1 MTKIAIVTDS
11 TAYIPKD
18 FVELHSIRVIPV
30 KVHWDD
36 MTFVDGVDITPTQFY
51 ERLEKSSNIPST
63 SQPSAGEFLQ
73 VFKEL
78 APHYDGIVVPLIS
91 SGISGTVASAQAA
104 VSMFSEMPIE
114 IIDTHS
120 TSAGL
125 GLVVTAVAQAVSEGK
140 SLKEIKHLAED
151 IVKRLNM
158 FFVVN
163 TLKYLHKG
171 GRIGGASRYFGTALS
186 IKPILYFDNQGKI
199 DALEKVRTKR
209 KATERLIQ
217 LAVEKADGKPVNVG
231 VMHAN
236 ALEEVENL
244 RNQLLQQLDCTQI
257 EIYDIS
263 PAIGVHVGP
272 GTIGLAIYS
281 ADGN

>member
-1 MTKIAIVTDS
+1 MNKIAIVTDS

-18 FVELHSIRVIPV
+18 LIELHNIRVIPV
-30 KVHWDD
+30 KIHWDD
-36 MTFVDGVDITPTQFY
+36 TTLLDGVDITPTQFY

-63 SQPSAGEFLQ
+63 SQPSAGDFLQ

-78 APHYDGIVVPLIS
+78 TTQYDGIIAPLIS

-104 VSMFSEMPIE
+104 LPMFSEIPVE

-125 GLVVTAVAQAVSEGK
+125 GLVVTAVAQAVSDGK

-151 IVKRLNM
+151 IVKRLNL
-158 FFVVN
+158 FFVVD

-171 GRIGGASRYFGTALS
+171 GRIGGASRYLGTVLD
-186 IKPILYFDNQGKI
+186 IKPILYLNEEGKI
-199 DALEKVRTKR
+199 DALERVRTKR
-209 KATERLIQ
+209 KAIARLIQ
-217 LAVEKADGKPVNVG
+217 LAIEKADGKPVNVG

-236 ALEEVENL
+236 ALEEVKNL
-244 RNQLLQQLDCTQI
+244 RDQLLKQLDCSPI
-257 EIYDIS
+257 EIYEIS
-263 PAIGVHVGP
+263 PAIGTHVGP
-272 GTIGLAIYS
+272 GSIGLAIYTLK
-281 ADGN
+281 NK

>member
-1 MTKIAIVTDS
+1 MNKIAIVTDS
-11 TAYIPKD
+11 SAYIPKD
-18 FVELHSIRVIPV
+18 FVELHNIRVIPL
-30 KVHWDD
+30 KIHWDENTY
-36 MTFVDGVDITPTQFY
+36 MDGVDMSPVEFY

-63 SQPSAGEFLQ
+63 SQPSAGDFLQ

-104 VSMFSEMPIE
+104 VSMISEIPIE

-120 TSAGL
+120 ASAGL
-125 GLVVTAVAQAVSEGK
+125 GLVVTAVAQAVSDGM
-140 SLKEIKHLAED
+140 SLKEIKHLAEG
-151 IVKRLNM
+151 IAKRLNL
-158 FFVVN
+158 FFVVD

-186 IKPILYFDNQGKI
+186 IKPILYFDDQGKI

-209 KATERLIQ
+209 KATERLIK
-217 LAVEKADGKPVNVG
+217 LSVEKADGKPVNVG

-236 ALEEVENL
+236 ALEEVKNL
-244 RNQLLQQLDCTQI
+244 RVQLLQQLDCTQI

-272 GTIGLAIYS
+272 GTVGLAICS
-281 ADGN
+281 AEGN